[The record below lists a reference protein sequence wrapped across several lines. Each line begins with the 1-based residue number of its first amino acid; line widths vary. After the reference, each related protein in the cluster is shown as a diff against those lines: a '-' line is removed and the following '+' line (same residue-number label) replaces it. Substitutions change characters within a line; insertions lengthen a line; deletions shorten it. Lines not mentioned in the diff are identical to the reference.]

1 MTEHPSLAHPLLQHL
16 ALVLGARTSARAAED
31 GAPARAAVA
40 LALRVGPPP
49 EREPEILL
57 IRRATREGD
66 PWSGQV
72 ALPGGRWSPNDESLR
87 VTAYRETFEETG
99 LDLTRDSVFLGT
111 LDELRPR
118 TPTLPPIIVTP
129 FVVVTMGLE
138 PLTPN
143 YEVAAAV
150 WMPLRHLTDPDVA
163 RESTVQIRG
172 ATWRVPSF
180 VFGEYVVWGMTERI
194 LRQLLELIA

>member
-1 MTEHPSLAHPLLQHL
+1 MNSHPLLEHPLLQHL
-16 ALVLGARTSARAAED
+16 ARVLAGRPGAVAEDD

-40 LALRVGPPP
+40 LALRLGP
-49 EREPEILL
+49 EGEPEILL

-72 ALPGGRWSPNDESLR
+72 ALPGGRWSPNDESLQA
-87 VTAYRETFEETG
+87 TAYRETVEETG
-99 LDLTRDSVFLGT
+99 LDLDVDGLVLGV

-118 TPTLPPIIVTP
+118 TPALPPIIVTP
-129 FVVVTMGLE
+129 FVV
-138 PLTPN
+138 LTAGAASLVLN
-143 YEVAAAV
+143 HEVAAAF
-150 WMPLRHLTDPDVA
+150 WMPLRHLQDPEVA
-163 RESTVQIRG
+163 RESHVQVRG

-194 LRQLLELIA
+194 LRQLLELLP

>member
-1 MTEHPSLAHPLLQHL
+1 MSDSPFREHPLLQHL
-16 ALVLGARTSARAAED
+16 ARVLATRPGALAEDD

-40 LALRVGPPP
+40 LALRVSPDS
-49 EREPEILL
+49 EPEILL

-72 ALPGGRWSPNDESLR
+72 ALPGGRWSPNDESLQ
-87 VTAYRETFEETG
+87 VTAYRETAEETG
-99 LDLTRDSVFLGT
+99 LDLYADGVVLGV

-129 FVVVTMGLE
+129 FVVLTGGSGT
-138 PLTPN
+138 LTPN
-143 YEVAAAV
+143 HEVDSAF
-150 WMPLRHLTDPDVA
+150 WIPLRLLQDPAIA
-163 RESTVQIRG
+163 RESSVQVRG

-194 LRQLLELIA
+194 LRQLLELLP

>member
-1 MTEHPSLAHPLLQHL
+1 MLHRLAQTL
-16 ALVLGARTSARAAED
+16 AERPGVLAADD

-40 LALRVGPPP
+40 LALRIGP
-49 EREPEILL
+49 EGEPEILL

-72 ALPGGRWSPNDESLR
+72 ALPGGRWSPNDASLQE
-87 VTAYRETFEETG
+87 TAYRETAEETG
-99 LDLTRDSVFLGT
+99 LALAVGGLLLGT

-118 TPTLPPIIVTP
+118 TPALPPIIVTP
-129 FVVVTMGLE
+129 FVVVTPGDAALV
-138 PLTPN
+138 PN
-143 YEVAAAV
+143 HEVAAAF
-150 WMPLRHLTDPDVA
+150 WMPVRHLRDPDVA
-163 RESTVQIRG
+163 RESVVQVRG

-194 LRQLLELIA
+194 LRQLLELMA